1 VTASVVPATAQFVAQ
16 AAPKLSAS
24 SPTGAAVAGALA
36 YAAVRASEH

>member
-1 VTASVVPATAQFVAQ
+1 MTTPVIPATAQFVAQ

-36 YAAVRASEH
+36 YMAVRASGH